1 MASSGVT
8 IYIPYDSTQ
17 FDYYLKLSISI
28 ISIQLNK
35 ILMFF
40 FFNSYNMIH
49 NVDNIQPETL
59 NLRIHCTI
67 VTGTLLI
74 YNKDAIKK
82 NAIFLV
88 FFFLDLEHSHISK
101 KNWLVYMFT
110 TQAWPLS
117 RHKVTC
123 RRENSLAHQW
133 YSRDTSL
140 GQLWQNRVFE
150 LICFPPR
157 QWIRV
162 KWHGFFNFVTG

>member
-8 IYIPYDSTQ
+8 IHIPYDSTQ

-40 FFNSYNMIH
+40 FFFNSYNMIH

-67 VTGTLLI
+67 VIGTLLI

-82 NAIFLV
+82 NAIF
-88 FFFLDLEHSHISK
+88 
-101 KNWLVYMFT
+101 
-110 TQAWPLS
+110 
-117 RHKVTC
+117 
-123 RRENSLAHQW
+123 
-133 YSRDTSL
+133 
-140 GQLWQNRVFE
+140 
-150 LICFPPR
+150 
-157 QWIRV
+157 
-162 KWHGFFNFVTG
+162 

>member
-8 IYIPYDSTQ
+8 IYITYDSTQ

-59 NLRIHCTI
+59 NLRIHCAI

-82 NAIFLV
+82 MQ
-88 FFFLDLEHSHISK
+88 FFWCSSF
-101 KNWLVYMFT
+101 
-110 TQAWPLS
+110 
-117 RHKVTC
+117 
-123 RRENSLAHQW
+123 
-133 YSRDTSL
+133 
-140 GQLWQNRVFE
+140 
-150 LICFPPR
+150 
-157 QWIRV
+157 
-162 KWHGFFNFVTG
+162 